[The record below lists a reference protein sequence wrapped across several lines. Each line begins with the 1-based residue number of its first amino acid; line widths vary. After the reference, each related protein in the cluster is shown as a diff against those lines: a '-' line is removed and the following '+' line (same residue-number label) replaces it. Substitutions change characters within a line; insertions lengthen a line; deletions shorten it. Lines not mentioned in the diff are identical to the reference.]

1 MAQLVRPD
9 LYNTEMDTFTIEAP
23 AGGIRATLYESAQP
37 RRTLVLAHGAGAG
50 QGHPWM
56 RARAGD
62 LADRGIR
69 VVTFDFPYITAGR
82 RMPDRTAI
90 LLDTWRH
97 VVEHAGHRWAE
108 APLAIGGK
116 SMGGRM
122 ATMLLG
128 ESDAPATIRGC
139 VALGYPLHPPGKP
152 EQLRVAHL
160 GGIRVP
166 LLVVQGERDPFG
178 GPDDI
183 RQAFAAAGARVEV
196 VDVPHGGHGF
206 EVRAKDSRQADV
218 HARVAD
224 TVARWL
230 DTLSPL

>member
-1 MAQLVRPD
+1 MNA
-9 LYNTEMDTFTIEAP
+9 FTIPAP
-23 AGGIRATLYESAQP
+23 AGEIRATLYEPAEPHQ
-37 RRTLVLAHGAGAG
+37 TLVLAHGAGAG

-56 RARAGD
+56 RARSGD
-62 LADRGIR
+62 LAARGVR

-97 VVEHAGHRWAE
+97 VVEHAGRRWPE
-108 APLAIGGK
+108 LPLAIGGK

-122 ATMLLG
+122 ATMLLA
-128 ESDAPATIRGC
+128 EPDAPAGVKGC

-160 GGIRVP
+160 GAIRVP
-166 LLVVQGERDPFG
+166 VLVVQGERDPFG

-183 RQAFAAAGARVEV
+183 RRAFGEAGKPVEV
-196 VDVPHGGHGF
+196 VDVSHGGHGF
-206 EVRAKDSRQADV
+206 EVRSKDARQADV

-224 TVARWL
+224 TVAKWL
-230 DTLSPL
+230 DTLSPI

>member
-1 MAQLVRPD
+1 MR
-9 LYNTEMDTFTIEAP
+9 MDQFAIAAP
-23 AGGIRATLYESAQP
+23 AGGIRATLYAPAQP

-62 LADRGIR
+62 FADRGIR

-97 VVEHAGHRWAE
+97 VVDHVGQQWPE

-122 ATMLLG
+122 ATMLLA
-128 ESDAPATIRGC
+128 EPDAPAAITAC

-160 GGIRVP
+160 GAIRVP
-166 LLVVQGERDPFG
+166 VLVVQGERDPFG

-183 RQAFAAAGARVEV
+183 RQAFTAAGARVEV
-196 VDVPHGGHGF
+196 VEVAQGGHGF
-206 EVRAKDSRQADV
+206 EVRSRDARQADV

-224 TVARWL
+224 AVAGWL
-230 DTLSPL
+230 DTLSPLSAN

>member
-1 MAQLVRPD
+1 MNA
-9 LYNTEMDTFTIEAP
+9 FTIAAP
-23 AGGIRATLYESAQP
+23 AGEIRATLYQP
-37 RRTLVLAHGAGAG
+37 ADPRHTFVLAHGAGAG
-50 QGHPWM
+50 QGHPWI

-62 LADRGIR
+62 LASRGVR
-69 VVTFDFPYITAGR
+69 VITFDFPYISAGR

-97 VVEHAGHRWAE
+97 VVEHVGERWPELPVAV
-108 APLAIGGK
+108 GGK

-122 ATMLLG
+122 ATMLLA
-128 ESDAPATIRGC
+128 EPDAPVLIGAC

-160 GGIRVP
+160 GAVRVP
-166 LLVVQGERDPFG
+166 VLVVQGERDPFG

-183 RQAFAAAGARVEV
+183 RRAFAAAGARVDV

-206 EVRAKDSRQADV
+206 EVRAKDARQADV
-218 HARVAD
+218 YARVAD
-224 TVARWL
+224 TVTGWL
-230 DTLSPL
+230 DTLPRT

>member
-1 MAQLVRPD
+1 
-9 LYNTEMDTFTIEAP
+9 MDAFTIAAP
-23 AGGIRATLYESAQP
+23 AGGISATLYESGRP

-62 LADRGIR
+62 LAQRGIR

-97 VVEHAGHRWAE
+97 VVDHASTRWSD

-122 ATMLLG
+122 ATMLLA
-128 ESDAPATIRGC
+128 EADAPA
-139 VALGYPLHPPGKP
+139 A
-152 EQLRVAHL
+152 
-160 GGIRVP
+160 
-166 LLVVQGERDPFG
+166 
-178 GPDDI
+178 
-183 RQAFAAAGARVEV
+183 
-196 VDVPHGGHGF
+196 
-206 EVRAKDSRQADV
+206 
-218 HARVAD
+218 
-224 TVARWL
+224 
-230 DTLSPL
+230 